1 MNKFFFI
8 LLLFTSFMIAQ
19 QLTIKGNVVDD
30 DSNEPLPGATLF
42 IKGSSIGA
50 TTNLYGVFSIASK
63 IGDTLVVSYLG
74 MKTKEVV
81 VLSSPIS
88 IRLETEVNK
97 LNEVVVSVGYFDV
110 SKKDLSG
117 SITQINTE
125 QLEKNRTNSI
135 ENLLQG
141 QAPGVVVNES
151 SEPGG
156 GIGVSIRGVNSML
169 GGTQPLYV
177 LDGVPVDPI
186 TDAQGNGAYG
196 GAKS

>member
-8 LLLFTSFMIAQ
+8 LLLFPSFMIAQ

-50 TTNLYGVFSIASK
+50 TTNLDGVFSIASK

-141 QAPGVVVNES
+141 QAPRN
-151 SEPGG
+151 
-156 GIGVSIRGVNSML
+156 
-169 GGTQPLYV
+169 
-177 LDGVPVDPI
+177 
-186 TDAQGNGAYG
+186 
-196 GAKS
+196 

>member
-8 LLLFTSFMIAQ
+8 LLLFPSFIIAQ